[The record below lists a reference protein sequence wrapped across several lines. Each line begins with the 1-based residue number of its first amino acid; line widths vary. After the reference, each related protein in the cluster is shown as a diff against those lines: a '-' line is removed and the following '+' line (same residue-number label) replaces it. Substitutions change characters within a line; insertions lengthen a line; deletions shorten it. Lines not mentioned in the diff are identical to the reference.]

1 MLTGNLS
8 QGISVHTNS
17 NIMSLIRVFKLGSC
31 YKLQLEQ
38 FGTISLSLHFAI
50 YNLSLFQ
57 WSYGVLLWE
66 LTTLAQTPYA
76 NVDPFEMLRYL
87 KAGFRLPQPPNCPDD
102 LFTVMACCWALA
114 PEERPHFSQVVTCL
128 EGFYSTLNAFI

>member
-1 MLTGNLS
+1 MVLLP
-8 QGISVHTNS
+8 
-17 NIMSLIRVFKLGSC
+17 
-31 YKLQLEQ
+31 
-38 FGTISLSLHFAI
+38 
-50 YNLSLFQ
+50 SLFQILGANWNILGWKLKLICKSFNLTKLCFLLQ

-87 KAGFRLPQPPNCPDD
+87 KSGFRLPQPSNCPDD

-114 PEERPHFSQVVTCL
+114 EQERPQFGQVVLCL